1 MTTSSHGY
9 ELPLLLFAAFRG
21 LIDELHSELALRGHP
36 GLRPAHGFALQAIAA
51 APISAADLGRV
62 LGVSKQAAGKTID
75 RLDELGYVTRT
86 VDRSDT
92 RRRTVALTETGS
104 DVLRQSAEIFD
115 ELRERWQAKL
125 GSEAVA
131 DVESHLRAV
140 TNEQNLRLDTT
151 GWLSSP

>member
-1 MTTSSHGY
+1 
-9 ELPLLLFAAFRG
+9 
-21 LIDELHSELALRGHP
+21 
-36 GLRPAHGFALQAIAA
+36 
-51 APISAADLGRV
+51 
-62 LGVSKQAAGKTID
+62 
-75 RLDELGYVTRT
+75 
-86 VDRSDT
+86 
-92 RRRTVALTETGS
+92 VALTEAGS